1 MLQRTMIEWTFS
13 RQVLLRK
20 TCHTFF
26 LCWCNIGLEFLM
38 IGAILLAPRLTGWG
52 LLVLHQIEL
61 RRIEA
66 SADLGINSEVIRKAP
81 AAYAMIKAKVGG
93 VKWTPDLG
101 PGA

>member
-26 LCWCNIGLEFLM
+26 LCWCNIGLEIFDDWRNT
-38 IGAILLAPRLTGWG
+38 ARPAPDRLGS
-52 LLVLHQIEL
+52 LSFSIRSIAL

-66 SADLGINSEVIRKAP
+66 SADLGINSEVISK
-81 AAYAMIKAKVGG
+81 
-93 VKWTPDLG
+93 
-101 PGA
+101 GARSIRDD